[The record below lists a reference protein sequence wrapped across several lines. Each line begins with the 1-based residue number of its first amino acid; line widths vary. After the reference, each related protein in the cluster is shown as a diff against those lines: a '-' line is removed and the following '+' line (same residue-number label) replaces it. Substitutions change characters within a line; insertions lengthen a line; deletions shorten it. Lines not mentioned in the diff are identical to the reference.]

1 MNTNSPSDSLWEILH
16 QAGALLTD
24 GGVASPCPPAPQAGS
39 SEAPASAE
47 GYDDLAAKYG
57 ENLAFGATWPAA
69 TGPSR
74 PQALILT
81 QAPLSDQAL
90 SFMRTWFENPRVDLV
105 VAQAFFVQALPV
117 FAGEA
122 PPYQPLVRDLCE
134 LLRPKALLSL
144 GAVPAQRLLGARLS
158 LETLRGSDYRFDR
171 WTMVTTLDPEAF
183 FTQDAEGQK
192 AFKAQVWKDL
202 QRLLGKLKYG

>member
-1 MNTNSPSDSLWEILH
+1 MNTNSPSDPLWEILH
-16 QAGALLTD
+16 QAEALLTD
-24 GGVASPCPPAPQAGS
+24 GGFATPCPPPPQGNS
-39 SEAPASAE
+39 HEAPAAGQ
-47 GYDDLAAKYG
+47 GYDDLAAQYG
-57 ENLAFGATWPAA
+57 ASLAFGATWPTG

-90 SFMRTWFENPRVDLV
+90 AFMRTWFENPRVDLV

-117 FAGEA
+117 FAGQA
-122 PPYQPLVRDLCE
+122 PPYQALVRDLCE
-134 LLRPKALLSL
+134 LLRPKALLAL
-144 GAVPAQRLLGARLS
+144 GAVPAHRLLGARLS

-171 WTMVTTLDPEAF
+171 WTMVTTLDPEEF
-183 FTQDAEGQK
+183 FSQDAEGQK
-192 AFKAQVWKDL
+192 TFKAQVWKDL